1 MRRSRC
7 FAAAF
12 VCGDHSRTQHLTHA
26 RTHAELLVDSATK
39 LGAGEFAEIFPLIF
53 TYRSWNSPA
62 KPGHMSEDGGK
73 SCAALRVVLSYAAG
87 CAAFFL
93 SWAGRPWWFLFCLSP
108 ESARAQTIPPT
119 LSLAHARTRTHAR
132 TGGEERVSKEDR
144 KRLKEKYGNTTFA
157 DVVDFLEGLPRD
169 ILLVMK
175 VCFSAFFCVYCVRH
189 LPVCGACVC
198 LCLFA
203 VCALCLPWS
212 CCSTHLCLF

>member
-1 MRRSRC
+1 MLRSSFLGRGGRGGS
-7 FAAAF
+7 FF
-12 VCGDHSRTQHLTHA
+12 VCRPNPLALKRFHPRSHS
-26 RTHAELLVDSATK
+26 
-39 LGAGEFAEIFPLIF
+39 
-53 TYRSWNSPA
+53 
-62 KPGHMSEDGGK
+62 
-73 SCAALRVVLSYAAG
+73 
-87 CAAFFL
+87 
-93 SWAGRPWWFLFCLSP
+93 
-108 ESARAQTIPPT
+108 
-119 LSLAHARTRTHAR
+119 RTHAR